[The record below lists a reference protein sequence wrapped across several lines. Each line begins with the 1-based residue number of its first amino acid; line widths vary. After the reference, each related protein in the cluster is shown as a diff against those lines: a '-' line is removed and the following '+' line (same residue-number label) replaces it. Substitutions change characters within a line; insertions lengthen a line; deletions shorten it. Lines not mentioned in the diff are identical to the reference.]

1 MKLVFA
7 THNENKLREVRFM
20 LPSNMKILGL
30 GEIDCNQEIPENQP
44 TLQGNALDKARFVKK
59 NFCYNCF
66 SDDTGLEIDAL
77 DGRPGVYSARYAGDQ
92 KDSQANMKKVLEE
105 LEGVAN
111 RRARFRTVIA
121 LIINNEE
128 LLFEGIA
135 EGEIIEKP
143 RGTKGFG
150 YDPIFVPAG
159 YDQTFAEMPDELK
172 NRISHRYK
180 AFTMLTEYL
189 MAQNYY

>member
-7 THNENKLREVRFM
+7 THNDHKLQEVRHM
-20 LPSNMKILGL
+20 LPRNMNILGL
-30 GEIDCNQEIPENQP
+30 KEIGCTEEIPETQP
-44 TLQGNALDKARFVKK
+44 TLEGNALDKARFVKS
-59 NFCYNCF
+59 NYCYNCF

-77 DGRPGVYSARYAGDQ
+77 EGRPGVYSARYAGNQ
-92 KDSQANMKKVLEE
+92 KDSGANMRKVLEE
-105 LEGVAN
+105 LRGVTH
-111 RRARFRTVIA
+111 RKARFRTVIA

-143 RGTKGFG
+143 RGEEGFG

-159 YDQTFAEMPDELK
+159 YDQTFAEMSHELK

-180 AFTMLTEYL
+180 AFNMLAEYM
-189 MAQNYY
+189 MAQNYF